1 MMGVGNLSD
10 QITLSERDGYEYS
23 KLSIEVKKLR
33 EDLQEKED
41 KLLICTT
48 ENEILKRY
56 AYN

>member
-23 KLSIEVKKLR
+23 KLSIEVQKLR